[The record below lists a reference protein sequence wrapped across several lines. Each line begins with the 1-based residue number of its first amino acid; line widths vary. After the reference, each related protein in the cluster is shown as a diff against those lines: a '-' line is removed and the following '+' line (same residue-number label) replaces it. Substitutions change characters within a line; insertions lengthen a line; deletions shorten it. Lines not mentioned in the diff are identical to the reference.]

1 MFDIGNIP
9 FDDPN
14 VWRMI
19 CEGRTKGCFQI
30 ESHLGKTWCKKIK
43 PTNIEELADVISI
56 VRPGAL
62 KAKVDGK
69 TIANH
74 YADRRD
80 GKDEIKAIHPSIV
93 ETMSKTQGVFIY
105 QETILKV
112 AQIMAKFDMKQLL
125 RLQKGIGKKDQ
136 KVINELHE
144 SFVSGAVKNG
154 ISKEIAEDVF
164 SAIQKSGRYL
174 FNKCL
179 SPATLVEL
187 ESGEF
192 VTIEAVQIGQMIK
205 TPSGYSKV
213 IDKHYNG
220 KKELFRVTLQSG
232 REITCS
238 SEHKFLCE
246 DGRVLPLYEIRDE
259 DLQIVTDSPYM
270 PEYIYRVVRIGEE
283 DCMDLEIEDPHI
295 FYGNG
300 IATSNSHACE
310 YAIEAYKSAYLK
322 TYHPLLYFKNW
333 LRHADEKTKPDIEVK
348 QLVSAAKSEEI
359 GVKPPSVLHLKENFF
374 LDGENIRF
382 GICNVKNVGR
392 AHLDRLISLKVDER
406 KTWIE
411 TLFFVLPEV
420 NKRAVEGLINVGA
433 FSHLGVSRTQ
443 MKHEFACIE
452 KVNEKELDWIRLNF
466 IASRSIADH
475 ILMAARTKKEGGA
488 CHNISRVEKLIDVSK
503 RLQNP
508 GRSLSDSPIEYAKAE
523 EDLLGVAIC
532 HSELS
537 ACADACHANAK
548 CKELTEGRSDTCT
561 IAVVIKAVKTHIT
574 KKKEEMAFLEV
585 EDDSG
590 ELDNVVVFSNVYAIE
605 SPIIY
610 EESTVLLTGRL
621 NERGDSKSF
630 VVESVYQI

>member
-1 MFDIGNIP
+1 MLDIGNIP

-14 VWRMI
+14 VWDMI
-19 CEGRTKGCFQI
+19 CEGRVKGCFQI
-30 ESHLGKTWCKKIK
+30 EAHLGKTWCKKIK
-43 PTNIEELADVISI
+43 PRSIRELSDVIALI
-56 VRPGAL
+56 RPGAL
-62 KAKVDGK
+62 KGKIDGK

-80 GKDEIKAIHPSIV
+80 GKDEVKIIHPSIV
-93 ETMSKTQGVFIY
+93 ETMSKTYGVFIY

-112 AQIMAKFDMKQLL
+112 AQIMAKFDMRETLK
-125 RLQKGIGKKDQ
+125 LQKGIGKKDS
-136 KVINELHE
+136 KVINELRDR
-144 SFVSGAVKNG
+144 FVSGSIANN

-174 FNKCL
+174 FNL
-179 SPATLVEL
+179 SH
-187 ESGEF
+187 S
-192 VTIEAVQIGQMIK
+192 
-205 TPSGYSKV
+205 
-213 IDKHYNG
+213 
-220 KKELFRVTLQSG
+220 
-232 REITCS
+232 
-238 SEHKFLCE
+238 
-246 DGRVLPLYEIRDE
+246 
-259 DLQIVTDSPYM
+259 
-270 PEYIYRVVRIGEE
+270 
-283 DCMDLEIEDPHI
+283 
-295 FYGNG
+295 
-300 IATSNSHACE
+300 CE

-322 TYHPLLYFKNW
+322 TYYPILYFKNW

-359 GVKPPSVLHLKENFF
+359 GVKSPSVLHLKENFF

-382 GICNVKNVGR
+382 GICNVKNVGK
-392 AHLDRLISLKVDER
+392 AHLDRLISLKVNER

-452 KVNEKELDWIRLNF
+452 KVNDKEFDWIRAHFLP
-466 IASRSIADH
+466 ARSIHDH
-475 ILMAARTKKEGGA
+475 ILMAARVKKEGGA
-488 CHNISRVEKLIDVSK
+488 CHTVARVEKLIEVSK

-508 GRSLSDSPIEYAKAE
+508 GRSLSDSPVEYAKAE

-548 CKELTEGRSDTCT
+548 CKDLAEGRSDTCT
-561 IAVVIKAVKTHIT
+561 LAVVIKAVKVHMT

-590 ELDNVVVFSNVYAIE
+590 ELDNVVVFPNVYAIE

-621 NERGDSKSF
+621 NEKGGSKSF